1 MYIDRYKVKVYHFC
15 VFECTVSCQSS
26 DKIKHFTWLIVVW
39 IHISKLPWRIL
50 SHLYFDTGNY
60 MIHNNTY
67 LASHMVVSHDALSLD
82 EIFWVALKLIKNS
95 KKNLYVLLSFHLLRS
110 NLSIIFRDHFS
121 LEIVPISLEEN
132 VLKSV
137 NRDGL
142 HHMYQI
148 NNIMWE
154 KCRFL

>member
-1 MYIDRYKVKVYHFC
+1 
-15 VFECTVSCQSS
+15 
-26 DKIKHFTWLIVVW
+26 
-39 IHISKLPWRIL
+39 
-50 SHLYFDTGNY
+50 
-60 MIHNNTY
+60 
-67 LASHMVVSHDALSLD
+67 MVVSHDALSLD